1 MLACDARSALLRRTL
16 LLGAVYCA
24 TVIAVAAAFA
34 YKLVPAPLAIPVA
47 LLPLVPAAF
56 IPLVML
62 EKIRA
67 MDELQRK
74 IQLEAMAFAFALTA
88 VLSLAYGFLE
98 LFANFPEVNWVWV
111 WPLLGAC
118 QAAGI
123 VMGRRRYR

>member
-1 MLACDARSALLRRTL
+1 MTADSNSHIAWQRAQLKRLRAALKELEVDQ
-16 LLGAVYCA
+16 LGKANCGRA
-24 TVIAVAAAFA
+24 TQ
-34 YKLVPAPLAIPVA
+34 
-47 LLPLVPAAF
+47 
-56 IPLVML
+56 MQ
-62 EKIRA
+62 